1 MDEPAPPAVPAPRL
15 HVRVGL
21 GMRRPANWFQLV
33 RFAIVGASGY
43 VVNLALFAVCV
54 HPLNL
59 GYALSAVL
67 SFLVA
72 VVNNFWWNRHWTF
85 AARGGHAGFQA
96 GRFFLVSVGALALN
110 LVVLVAL
117 VDGAGLAKV
126 PAQAIAVLCATPVS
140 FLGNKLWTFRM

>member
-1 MDEPAPPAVPAPRL
+1 MDEPAPPAVPVPLHARVRL
-15 HVRVGL
+15 GL
-21 GMRRPANWFQLV
+21 RRPHNWFQLV

-43 VVNLALFAVCV
+43 VINLALFAFCV
-54 HPLNL
+54 HALAL

-67 SFLVA
+67 SFVVA
-72 VVNNFWWNRHWTF
+72 VFNNFWWNRHWTF
-85 AARGGHAGFQA
+85 AARDGHAGFQA
-96 GRFFLVSVGALALN
+96 ARFFLVCIGALGLN
-110 LVVLVAL
+110 LAVLAAL